1 MSLAERALRN
11 YGTLIKSRPEVL
23 RMQRVVGAAIV
34 GLWLAASSTSSS
46 AQTAKEGTKAP
57 ELSKERKLSLCV
69 ESWDATTHMSKQE
82 WRTARLRSIKDY
94 PDAFER

>member
-1 MSLAERALRN
+1 MR
-11 YGTLIKSRPEVL
+11 K
-23 RMQRVVGAAIV
+23 RVIGAAIV
-34 GLWLAASSTSSS
+34 GLWLSAGSTSSS

-82 WRTARLRSIKDY
+82 WRIACLRSIKDY

>member
-1 MSLAERALRN
+1 
-11 YGTLIKSRPEVL
+11 
-23 RMQRVVGAAIV
+23 MQRVVGAAIV
-34 GLWLAASSTSSS
+34 GLWLSASSTSI

-82 WRTARLRSIKDY
+82 WRIACQRSIKDY

>member
-1 MSLAERALRN
+1 MC
-11 YGTLIKSRPEVL
+11 K
-23 RMQRVVGAAIV
+23 RVVRAAIV
-34 GLWLAASSTSSS
+34 GLCLLTSSTSI
-46 AQTAKEGTKAP
+46 AQTTKEGTKAP

-82 WRTARLRSIKDY
+82 WRIACQRSIKDY